1 MLRLLTTLVVFFV
14 LWEQCLHSPK
24 SPGFCRFAP
33 RRGNGYSVFVGV
45 VHRVA
50 NPVHTKKDD
59 VLSSF
64 VLVYLFEGLSR
75 FDGLEQEAIVECGP
89 RATTRQESDAE

>member
-1 MLRLLTTLVVFFV
+1 MRSVVLV
-14 LWEQCLHSPK
+14 
-24 SPGFCRFAP
+24 RAP
-33 RRGNGYSVFVGV
+33 TASGKGKALSGADAVCG
-45 VHRVA
+45 VA

-59 VLSSF
+59 KMSS

>member
-1 MLRLLTTLVVFFV
+1 MVIPCLRGA
-14 LWEQCLHSPK
+14 QS
-24 SPGFCRFAP
+24 SQSR
-33 RRGNGYSVFVGV
+33 Y
-45 VHRVA
+45 
-50 NPVHTKKDD
+50 TKKDD
-59 VLSSF
+59 ILSSS